1 MNNKVYLETLIII
14 LKTTTVQQL
23 SELLEQA
30 SSFFNWCVEFDCKK
44 INRIT
49 HTADM
54 NEIKALIEF
63 AKEHKLH
70 ISVVTPI
77 DDQSY
82 GAYYVNF
89 PPNTDF
95 LFYAETPELI
105 ESLLTAPHN
114 HTRACWVKN
123 FMIESMHPRGF
134 DDSTFIN
141 PEGLVLDALIIEF
154 DKWNRSYS
162 ETLGDYV
169 ESKTVKEIE
178 LMHESMKLINPKC
191 PLIKYDLETRQWFGI
206 IGSTPEIIR
215 SDKLNGV
222 NRVKILEGA
231 ASEAANDEL
240 VFSELKSAAASMKD
254 DTVRWFDSPIV
265 IGYLTMK
272 FEFFEDGRLYLKV
285 SPTQKT
291 VADVVSEEKESIII
305 ESITNYNNASRYE
318 FFAYFSQFE
327 SLNKMKIEIDKVI
340 VFETDEIYKR
350 VINSKDQDALYLE
363 GEGEF
368 TSDKISKQIGDVA
381 IRFIGDFKVK

>member
-14 LKTTTVQQL
+14 LKTTPVRQL

-63 AKEHKLH
+63 AKEHKLDL
-70 ISVVTPI
+70 SVVTPI

-89 PPNTDF
+89 PPDSDF

-123 FMIESMHPRGF
+123 FMIESMHPRDF
-134 DDSTFIN
+134 DDITFIN

-154 DKWNRSYS
+154 DRWNRSYS

-169 ESKTVKEIE
+169 ESKTVKEVE
-178 LMHESMKLINPKC
+178 LIHESRKLINPKC

-206 IGSTPEIIR
+206 IGTTPEIIR
-215 SDKLNGV
+215 GDKFNNV
-222 NRVKILEGA
+222 NRINIL
-231 ASEAANDEL
+231 EAANDEL

-254 DTVRWFDSPIV
+254 DTIRWFDSPIV

-272 FEFFEDGRLYLKV
+272 FEFFEDGRLHLKV
-285 SPTQKT
+285 SPTQKA
-291 VADVVSEEKESIII
+291 VEDIVSEEKESIII
-305 ESITNYNNASRYE
+305 ESITNYNKASKYE
-318 FFAYFSQFE
+318 FFAYFSQFKP
-327 SLNKMKIEIDKVI
+327 LNKMQIEINNII
-340 VFETDEIYKR
+340 VFETDEIYMGE
-350 VINSKDQDALYLE
+350 INSKDQDALYLE